1 MKKLIVKNFGPV
13 TDAEI
18 EIQKMNLFIGE
29 QSVGKST
36 LAKLIA
42 VFTDYIHLWLLLT
55 IKEQAWKK
63 VVEVYELVS
72 FCNDTY
78 SISYE
83 EEAGEF
89 TIRVSLSP
97 KEVTASCTADG
108 SIISEPSELF
118 AKLLSQK
125 QIFHPVDV
133 NDLMGRGANAV
144 LEYFRNTIY
153 VPAERILA
161 NTMSRML
168 PVLHATKT
176 TLPRTLTN
184 FLIDLFNARDK
195 YPQLDIPMFD
205 VTFERGENSDMVRLK
220 EGTVLPLKNA
230 SSGIQSALPLLLVTT
245 YCINDTEYAS
255 YVVEEPE
262 CNLFP
267 QKQIELLK
275 LLISVTVPY
284 DRILTITTHS
294 PYLLSA
300 LNNFLY
306 AGEQAESLSSDAKN
320 KLSDI
325 IEKSLWLK
333 TSDCSVYS
341 LGSEINQG
349 GVYCQSLIDQETG
362 LIDYNSLDG
371 ISIQT
376 SEEFAA
382 IQRILVREQR
392 KAQR

>member
-18 EIQKMNLFIGE
+18 EIRKMNLFIGE

-55 IKEQAWKK
+55 MKEQAWKQI
-63 VVEVYELVS
+63 VEVYELAS
-72 FCNDTY
+72 FCNNSY
-78 SISYE
+78 SICYE
-83 EEAGEF
+83 EEDGDF
-89 TIRVSLSP
+89 SIRVALSS
-97 KEVTASCTADG
+97 KEVSASCTAGG
-108 SIISEPSELF
+108 SSITEPSELF
-118 AKLLSQK
+118 AKMLARK
-125 QIFHPVDV
+125 PIFHPVDV
-133 NDLMGRGANAV
+133 NNLMGKGADAA

-168 PVLHATKT
+168 PILHATKT

-195 YPQLDIPMFD
+195 YPQLEIQMFD

-230 SSGIQSALPLLLVTT
+230 SSGIQSALPLLLVIT

-275 LLISVTVPY
+275 LLISITMPFERV
-284 DRILTITTHS
+284 LTITTHS

-300 LNNFLY
+300 LNNILY
-306 AGEQAESLSSDAKN
+306 AGEHAETLSPDAQDQ
-320 KLSDI
+320 LSEI
-325 IEKSLWLK
+325 IDRSHWLK
-333 TSDCSVYS
+333 SSDCSVYS

-349 GVYCQSLIDQETG
+349 VYCQSLIDPETG
-362 LIDYNSLDG
+362 LIDFNSLDG

-392 KAQR
+392 KALH

>member
-18 EIQKMNLFIGE
+18 EIRKMNLFIGE

-55 IKEQAWKK
+55 MKEQAWKQ
-63 VVEVYELVS
+63 VVEVYELAS
-72 FCNDTY
+72 FCNDSY
-78 SISYE
+78 SICYE
-83 EEAGEF
+83 EKAGDF
-89 TIRVSLSP
+89 TISVSISP
-97 KEVTASCTADG
+97 KEVTATCSAGDN
-108 SIISEPSELF
+108 SITEPSELF
-118 AKLLSQK
+118 AKILARK
-125 QIFHPVDV
+125 PIFHPVNV
-133 NDLMGRGANAV
+133 NDLMGKGANAA

-205 VTFERGENSDMVRLK
+205 VSFERGENSDMVRLK

-230 SSGIQSALPLLLVTT
+230 SSGIQSTLPLLLVIT

-275 LLISVTVPY
+275 FLISVTIPSERV
-284 DRILTITTHS
+284 LTITTHS

-300 LNNFLY
+300 LNNILY
-306 AGEQAESLSSDAKN
+306 AGEQAESLTLDGQNLLAE
-320 KLSDI
+320 I
-325 IEKSLWLK
+325 IDKSLWLK

-341 LGSEINQG
+341 LGSVINQ
-349 GVYCQSLIDQETG
+349 GVYCQSLIDPETG

-392 KAQR
+392 KTQR

>member
-18 EIQKMNLFIGE
+18 EIRKMNLFIGE

-55 IKEQAWKK
+55 MKEQAWKQ
-63 VVEVYELVS
+63 VVEVYELAS
-72 FCNDTY
+72 FCNDSY
-78 SISYE
+78 SICYE
-83 EEAGEF
+83 EKAGDF
-89 TIRVSLSP
+89 TISVSISP
-97 KEVTASCTADG
+97 KEVTATCSAGDN
-108 SIISEPSELF
+108 SITEPSELF
-118 AKLLSQK
+118 AKILARK
-125 QIFHPVDV
+125 PIFHPVNV
-133 NDLMGRGANAV
+133 NDLMGKGANAA

-205 VTFERGENSDMVRLK
+205 VSFERGENSDMVRLK

-275 LLISVTVPY
+275 LLISVTIPF
-284 DRILTITTHS
+284 DRTLTITTHS

-300 LNNFLY
+300 LNNILY
-306 AGEQAESLSSDAKN
+306 AGEQAESLTPDGQNLLAE
-320 KLSDI
+320 I
-325 IEKSLWLK
+325 IDKSLWLK
-333 TSDCSVYS
+333 TSNCSVYS
-341 LGSEINQG
+341 LGSVINH
-349 GVYCQSLIDQETG
+349 GVYCQSLIDSETG

-376 SEEFAA
+376 SEEFAD
-382 IQRILVREQR
+382 IQRILIREQR
-392 KAQR
+392 KAQG